1 MESHPEIPAKLYGKW
16 WKIVNDEFG
25 EIIPEDGPRVT
36 ETETEATPTNHQNAA
51 ESANDPPQV
60 NVPRERLSREETDN
74 LADYLRIGMSIKDAR
89 VAFQKE
95 IEMAEIKQR
104 IRESKR
110 QENRYHT
117 NNRTRI
123 GDTTNSGRRGRGGL
137 SFN

>member
-1 MESHPEIPAKLYGKW
+1 M
-16 WKIVNDEFG
+16 
-25 EIIPEDGPRVT
+25 
-36 ETETEATPTNHQNAA
+36 
-51 ESANDPPQV
+51 
-60 NVPRERLSREETDN
+60 PRERLSREETDN

-95 IEMAEIKQR
+95 IEMAEIKQK

-110 QENRYHT
+110 QENSYQSGS
-117 NNRTRI
+117 RTRI

>member
-1 MESHPEIPAKLYGKW
+1 MESNPEIPAKLYGKW

-25 EIIPEDGPRVT
+25 EIIQEDGPRAT
-36 ETETEATPTNHQNAA
+36 ETEPEVTPTNYQNSSK
-51 ESANDPPQV
+51 SANNAPQN

-74 LADYLRIGMSIKDAR
+74 LSDYLRIGMSINDAR
-89 VAFQKE
+89 QAFHKE
-95 IEMAEIKQR
+95 FEMAEIKQK

-110 QENRYHT
+110 QENSYQSGS
-117 NNRTRI
+117 RTRI